1 MLRFAPSSFI
11 APKHWPRE
19 HMIVDFLVRRINLM
33 V

>member
-11 APKHWPRE
+11 APQALARD
-19 HMIVDFLVRRINLM
+19 HMIVDLLVRRINLM